1 MNLVGFLLVSAR
13 ARLLSIP
20 DFEKYNQLVLD
31 LFEKEKFEK
40 LACLYL
46 DWGKRLLALDRLD
59 EGCFFLTQG
68 YVLALENGMDE
79 AVEIYEILKN
89 HEREV

>member
-1 MNLVGFLLVSAR
+1 M
-13 ARLLSIP
+13 SIP

-31 LFEKEKFEK
+31 LFEKEKFEE

-46 DWGKRLLALDRLD
+46 EWGKRLLALGKLD

-68 YVLALENGMDE
+68 YVLALEHSMKE

-89 HEREV
+89 HERED